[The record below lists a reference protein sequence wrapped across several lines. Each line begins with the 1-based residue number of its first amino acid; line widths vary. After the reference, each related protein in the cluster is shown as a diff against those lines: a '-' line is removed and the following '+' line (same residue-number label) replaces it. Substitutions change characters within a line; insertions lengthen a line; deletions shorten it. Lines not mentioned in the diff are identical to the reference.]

1 MALLKIFF
9 YLIVLI
15 LVLVMAY
22 YTTRIL
28 GRGINIRPESGNMC
42 VLDRLAVGRDSCLL
56 VVKVQERI
64 LLLGLSPAGIQNLGE
79 LEAYE
84 KKNPAGA
91 PPDFAALLA
100 SQMKAHLHMDGKHKK
115 NGGDEL

>member
-1 MALLKIFF
+1 MAVLKIFF
-9 YLIVLI
+9 YLVVLI
-15 LVLVMAY
+15 LVLVLAY
-22 YTTRIL
+22 YTTRTL
-28 GRGINIRPESGNMC
+28 GKGINIRPENSNMR
-42 VLDRLAVGRDSCLL
+42 VLDRLAVGRDSSLL

-84 KKNPAGA
+84 KKNPAEA

-100 SQMKAHLHMDGKHKK
+100 GQMKAHIHWEGKHKK
-115 NGGDEL
+115 NGGDQQ